1 MPHCQESTEFQ
12 AALVQILPYLRE
24 AVHAQHYVEHK
35 CELCAVP
42 VVTLDAKYGLTC
54 ALCNHREGGWGG
66 VHLDLGSSG
75 TCLRP
80 KVRPHVDCGE
90 TAKRPPGLGA
100 LQHRAPAHSQKHDF

>member
-1 MPHCQESTEFQ
+1 M
-12 AALVQILPYLRE
+12 
-24 AVHAQHYVEHK
+24 
-35 CELCAVP
+35 
-42 VVTLDAKYGLTC
+42 TC
-54 ALCNHREGGWGG
+54 MVSGSVSNATMMGGG